1 MAFSLYFEGV
11 DLYNFSIFTASFV
24 KLSDFSRRRKCS
36 GLGEQ
41 ERLAHFPTPAVAA
54 QGTGIVLL
62 PKFCVIILA
71 LSLGLLEAVAPSHLW
86 AQEPAPLITSIRLQ
100 GNKRIEAP
108 AIRSRI
114 SLKEGSRFS
123 PETIRDQ
130 IRSVY
135 QMGFFED
142 VRVETEPVPGGV
154 AVVFVVTEKP
164 FITNILFDGNENLKD
179 EKLKEKLT
187 VRNQSFLDQQ
197 QVKDSVEKLRALYEE
212 EGYYRARIIPVI
224 KTLDTDKKTLTFF
237 IQEGSRAR
245 IKTLTFEGAKSIPE
259 KKLKKPLFTRPYRF
273 LFSWFDDSGIY
284 KKEELSNDVERIRL
298 VYLDE
303 GYLNAQVGTP
313 IVDLSPDKKW
323 FTIRFPIVEG
333 PQFKLDKTEY
343 KGHTLF
349 PEAELRAESKLRD
362 GSIIRMAEVRDEV
375 TRITDLYGVKG
386 YAFAEVNPDVKP
398 DQETKTA
405 TVIFDIKEG
414 ALIRVRNI
422 NISGNEKTRDKVI
435 RRELRL
441 NEAELI
447 DTSALKRS
455 FQRLNNLN
463 YFETVE
469 IIPKQLD
476 PNTVDLDIK
485 VKEKSTGTF
494 SIGGGFSSL
503 DQLSV
508 VADITEGNLFGRGQL
523 LKIRG
528 QLGQRRSLGVVTFR
542 EPYLFDKA
550 VSGQIDL
557 YARETFFISYF
568 EKRVGGD
575 VVLGRWFSEYLS
587 GSVSLLR
594 EQLTI
599 SNSSPSGLF
608 IGGGGVTSTPL
619 TNLPLLIQQQIGTS
633 TTSAVVVGL
642 ARDTRDFYFDPRSG
656 ARHGITA
663 EFAGSFLGG
672 DNYFYKLIGDSAWY
686 FPMIGNTVLAPRFRI
701 GVAHSYR
708 PNDPL
713 PVGERFFVGGI
724 QTLRGF
730 SFGRGGPIAPDS
742 SILGATKQVLINLDF
757 LFPLVPEVKVK
768 GVVFFDYGKGFSDG
782 ESIGLNLRPT
792 AGAGIRWISPFG
804 PLRLEYGINLDRK
817 TGERAGLFE
826 FSIGS
831 LF

>member
-1 MAFSLYFEGV
+1 M
-11 DLYNFSIFTASFV
+11 
-24 KLSDFSRRRKCS
+24 
-36 GLGEQ
+36 
-41 ERLAHFPTPAVAA
+41 AHFPTPAIARL
-54 QGTGIVLL
+54 GTRGVYPPKIWIVLL
-62 PKFCVIILA
+62 ALA
-71 LSLGLLEAVAPSHLW
+71 FGLLEGTAPWHLW
-86 AQEPAPLITSIRLQ
+86 AAEPAPLITSVRIQ

-114 SLKEGSRFS
+114 SLKEGTKFS
-123 PETIRDQ
+123 AETIRDQ

-142 VRVETEPVPGGV
+142 VRIETETAGAGV

-164 FITNILFDGNENLKD
+164 FITNILFDGNEKIKD

-187 VRNQSFLDQQ
+187 VRTQSFLDQQ
-197 QVKDSVEKLRALYEE
+197 QVKDSVEKLRLLFEE
-212 EGYYRARIIPVI
+212 EGYYSARIIPVI
-224 KTLDTDKKTLTFF
+224 KALDTDKKTLTFF

-245 IKTLTFEGAKSIPE
+245 IKTVAFEGAKSIPV
-259 KKLKKPLFTRPYRF
+259 KKLKKPLFTRQYRF

-284 KKEELSNDVERIRL
+284 KKEELSNDVERVRL
-298 VYLDE
+298 AYLDE

-313 IVDLSPDKKW
+313 TVELSPDKKW
-323 FTIRFPIVEG
+323 FTIRFLIVEG
-333 PQFKLDKTEY
+333 PQFKLAKTDY
-343 KGHTLF
+343 KGQTLF
-349 PEAELRAESKLRD
+349 PEAELRAESKLRE
-362 GSIIRMAEVRDEV
+362 GSVIRMAEVRDEV
-375 TRITDLYGVKG
+375 TRITDLYGIKG
-386 YAFAEVNPDVKP
+386 YAFAEVNPDVVP
-398 DQETKTA
+398 DQEAKTA
-405 TVIFDIKEG
+405 VVTFDVKEG
-414 ALIRVRNI
+414 ALIHVKNI

-447 DTSALKRS
+447 DTGALKRS

-494 SIGGGFSSL
+494 SVGGGFSSL

-542 EPYLFDKA
+542 EPYLFDWA

-575 VVLGRWFSEYLS
+575 VVLGKWFSEYLS

-599 SNSSPSGLF
+599 SNASSSRLF
-608 IGGGGVTSTPL
+608 IGGGGVAGTPL
-619 TNLPLLIQQQIGTS
+619 ANLPLLIRQQIGTS
-633 TTSAVVVGL
+633 TTSAVVFGL

-672 DNYFYKLIGDSAWY
+672 DNYFYKLIGDTAWY
-686 FPMIGNTVLAPRFRI
+686 FPLFGDTVLAPRLRI

-708 PNDPL
+708 ANDPL

-730 SFGRGGPIAPDS
+730 SFGKGGPIAPDG
-742 SILGATKQVLINLDF
+742 SIVGATKQVLFNLDF
-757 LFPLVPEVKVK
+757 MFPLVPEVKVK
-768 GVVFFDYGKGFSDG
+768 GVIFFDYGKGFNDG
-782 ESIGLNLRPT
+782 EAIGINLRPA

-804 PLRLEYGINLDRK
+804 PLRLEYGINLDRR
-817 TGERAGLFE
+817 TNERSGLFE